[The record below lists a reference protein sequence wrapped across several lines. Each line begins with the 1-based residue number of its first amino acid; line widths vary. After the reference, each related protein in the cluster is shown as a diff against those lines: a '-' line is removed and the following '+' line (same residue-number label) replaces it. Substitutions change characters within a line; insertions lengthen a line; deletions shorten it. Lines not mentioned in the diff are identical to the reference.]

1 MSTSQITPITGAD
14 TGYDALYTKANNIAS
29 KRHTWDYTLVTAA
42 MSPYTVASDDQE
54 LVIDAP
60 SNNVAIV
67 VPAVAS
73 SEGRRI
79 RISAHGL
86 SGHTLT
92 TTAADASNIN
102 GSASLSHSQY
112 TSKELACLNGKWLAY

>member
-1 MSTSQITPITGAD
+1 MATSKYIAVSAAD
-14 TGYDALYTKANNIAS
+14 SGYAALTTKVNNLAAI
-29 KRHTWDYTLVTAA
+29 RHTWDFTLVTSA
-42 MSPYTVASDDQE
+42 MSPYTVLAADQE

-60 SNNVAIV
+60 AANVALV
-67 VPAVAS
+67 LPAVADS
-73 SEGRRI
+73 DGRRV

-92 TTAADASNIN
+92 TTVADASNIN

>member
-1 MSTSQITPITGAD
+1 MSSSQITPVTGAD
-14 TGYDALYTKANNIAS
+14 SGYAALVTKVNDLSA

-42 MSPYTVASDDQE
+42 MSPYTILAADQE
-54 LVIDAP
+54 ILVDGP
-60 SNNVAIV
+60 SGNVALV
-67 VPAVAS
+67 VPAVGS

-79 RISAHGL
+79 RISAHALG
-86 SGHTLT
+86 GFTLT
-92 TTAADASNIN
+92 TTASGGTNIN